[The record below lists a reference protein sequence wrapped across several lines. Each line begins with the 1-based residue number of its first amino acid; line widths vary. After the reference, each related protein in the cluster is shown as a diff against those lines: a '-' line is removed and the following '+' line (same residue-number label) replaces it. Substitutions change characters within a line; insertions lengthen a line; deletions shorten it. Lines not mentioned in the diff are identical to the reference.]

1 MKRQAKKSAESA
13 KGESSGAK
21 FAIKLPVQLVKR
33 LSDGPLGEMRWQLE
47 VPDGLILQGTALDMQ
62 KGKFF
67 ILLGPVSDMKEIME
81 VVNG

>member
-1 MKRQAKKSAESA
+1 MKRREKKSAESVG
-13 KGESSGAK
+13 KESSGAK

-33 LSDGPLGEMRWQLE
+33 LSDGPLGEMRWQIE
-47 VPDGLILQGTALDMQ
+47 VPDGLVLQGTALDLN

-67 ILLGPVSDMKEIME
+67 VLIGPVEDIKEIME